1 MVVVRLLFDRSGKG
15 EIRFVLVL
23 ADGTVNVDPAA
34 AIGIDAAY
42 AAVDKFQGT
51 AVAPAKIR
59 IGENAF
65 GHCPEKS
72 SVIEFGLE
80 KITVFRLNIQIGTA
94 VELGGLSVAGVHD
107 NAQGGAME
115 FRPGHG
121 AIFKRGIS
129 RCETEGTAVQ
139 QAFLKTDII
148 HFGEI
153 EPAPFER
160 APQESYIPQF
170 GKLEIRTF
178 QIDS

>member
-1 MVVVRLLFDRSGKG
+1 MIRERTSSGKG
-15 EIRFVLVL
+15 EIVLVI
-23 ADGTVNVDPAA
+23 AAGTVSIDSATSGIVDVAYA
-34 AIGIDAAY
+34 AIG
-42 AAVDKFQGT
+42 KKERS

-107 NAQGGAME
+107 NTQGGAME